1 MNARHQPTERN
12 MTRAPIRC
20 AALAVV
26 MLCCGGASASFAQ
39 TAPTMAP
46 GAGMQTQPGL
56 PTAVPRPGTVTLTMG
71 GIFLNLG
78 SLAAPSQIGPL
89 GAITACPASGI
100 AISPTSVPT
109 TAAFEA
115 ANGVILPTPAGS
127 TPAFGTISLSAVCTP
142 IVPGSP
148 VDSTAAPDPNAATA
162 FVDGALPLTSVE
174 GSSPG
179 MSPMIVVPPP
189 AVASSTASM
198 SAVGVSASSVIGPS
212 TVIAPSALALAGN
225 NTGSSSTIL
234 GATDLGA
241 MDLTGTNLG
250 AMDVAST
257 ADGGP
262 LSQLVTESP
271 PALYSADVAAP
282 MQ

>member
-1 MNARHQPTERN
+1 

-20 AALAVV
+20 AALAVA
-26 MLCCGGASASFAQ
+26 MLCSGGAGASFAQ
-39 TAPTMAP
+39 TAPSMTP
-46 GAGMQTQPGL
+46 GAPIQSQPGM
-56 PTAVPRPGTVTLTMG
+56 PTAAPRPGTATLTMG

-78 SLAAPSQIGPL
+78 NLAAPSQIGAL

-109 TAAFEA
+109 TAAFNA
-115 ANGVILPTPAGS
+115 ANGIVLPTPAGS
-127 TPAFGTISLSAVCTP
+127 TPAFGTISLSTVCNP
-142 IVPGSP
+142 ITPGSP
-148 VDSTAAPDPNAATA
+148 ADSTAAPDPNAATA

-179 MSPMIVVPPP
+179 MSPLIVVPPP
-189 AVASSTASM
+189 AVASSTAGM
-198 SAVGVSASSVIGPS
+198 SAVGVSAAGVIAPS

-234 GATDLGA
+234 GATDFGA
-241 MDLTGTNLG
+241 TDLTGTNLG
-250 AMDVAST
+250 AMDVASS
-257 ADGGP
+257 AVGGAP
-262 LSQLVTESP
+262 LSQFVTEPP
-271 PALYSADVAAP
+271 PALFSADVAAP